1 MSDKIQNPL
10 VVKSLQAANKAASSM
25 LTHCRNAAE
34 LASAEFDAA
43 KTPADNIA
51 DIAKTYG
58 GTFSG
63 FNPNVRQDFMAF
75 VTILAADK
83 TPVTI
88 TKKVDDEKVD
98 VHTTPAELLQKSG
111 MSKHTLRDVAKQVR
125 EVLGTARKSGGGAKK
140 KTAPVTLTPTVD
152 RDMTDEQAFL
162 AWCDNMA
169 EYLKDAVYRPRIDA
183 RLIEMSL
190 SLVKIKTTPG
200 KVIKGTASA

>member
-10 VVKSLQAANKAASSM
+10 VVKSLQAANKAAGSM
-25 LTHCRNAAE
+25 LSHCRNAAE
-34 LASAEFDAA
+34 LASAEFDPA

-58 GTFSG
+58 PTFAG
-63 FNPNVRQDFMAF
+63 FDPNVRQNF
-75 VTILAADK
+75 VAYLTILAAQQ

-88 TKKVDDEKVD
+88 TKKVDGEAVD
-98 VHTTPAELLQKSG
+98 VHTTPGELLKKSG

-125 EVLGTARKSGGGAKK
+125 EAIGTGRKSGGGAKK
-140 KTAPVTLTPTVD
+140 KTAPTTLTPTVD

-183 RLIEMSL
+183 RLVEMSL
-190 SLVKIKTTPG
+190 SLIKITKTTG
-200 KVIKGTASA
+200 KVVKGTASA

>member
-1 MSDKIQNPL
+1 
-10 VVKSLQAANKAASSM
+10 
-25 LTHCRNAAE
+25 
-34 LASAEFDAA
+34 
-43 KTPADNIA
+43 
-51 DIAKTYG
+51 
-58 GTFSG
+58 
-63 FNPNVRQDFMAF
+63 MAF

-140 KTAPVTLTPTVD
+140 KTTPVTLTPTVD

-183 RLIEMSL
+183 RLVEMSL
-190 SLVKIKTTPG
+190 SLIKITKTTG